1 MSSACFTPAGESG
14 CTRTRNR
21 VYAGLGRS
29 LPMMPGMPMQRSQ
42 DCARR
47 GVTSL
52 FAAFN
57 IACGM
62 MISGLHRQHRTA
74 EFRKFLVTID
84 DAELA
89 VHWSVATR
97 PRTSPQR
104 YRTGSRATAGS
115 ACPSPRQGVVDQSGR
130 ALTRVLD
137 RSDDLPQAFTGH
149 AGPGR
154 GGPLPRRGRAAAFTD
169 PIVVR
174 GQRRAGRQPPCPR
187 ANGVALTARAR
198 PQPLYRPF
206 RGLGRFEGII
216 QLAGDGPA
224 GEEAQGIVVS

>member
-1 MSSACFTPAGESG
+1 
-14 CTRTRNR
+14 
-21 VYAGLGRS
+21 
-29 LPMMPGMPMQRSQ
+29 MMPGVRMQRSQ
-42 DCARR
+42 DCARH

-74 EFRKFLVTID
+74 EFKKFLVTID
-84 DAELA
+84 EAVPAELA
-89 VHWSVATR
+89 VHWSAATR

-115 ACPSPRQGVVDQSGR
+115 ACPSPRQGVVNQPGR
-130 ALTRVLD
+130 ALTRVID
-137 RSDDLPQAFTGH
+137 RPDDLPQRPQGH
-149 AGPGR
+149 ACLDEEGPS
-154 GGPLPRRGRAAAFTD
+154 PRRGRAAAFAD

-174 GQRRAGRQPPCPR
+174 GQRRAGRQPPCLR

-206 RGLGRFEGII
+206 RGLGCFEGIS
-216 QLAGDGPA
+216 QFAGGGPA
-224 GEEAQGIVVS
+224 GEEAQGIVVA